1 MLDTTK
7 RDGRPGEETK
17 FILPNGTFLG
27 ASETDIIA
35 IEREYQPRTTSRRRS
50 EDAPDRFPG

>member
-1 MLDTTK
+1 MPETSK
-7 RDGRPGEETK
+7 REARPGEETK

-35 IEREYQPRTTSRRRS
+35 VERESGPRTTSRRKTDEGPERRS
-50 EDAPDRFPG
+50 G

>member
-1 MLDTTK
+1 MRDTTK

-17 FILPNGTFLG
+17 FILPNGIFLG

-35 IEREYQPRTTSRRRS
+35 IEREYQPATGFRRRS
-50 EDAPDRFPG
+50 EDERERHSG

>member
-1 MLDTTK
+1 MRDTAK
-7 RDGRPGEETK
+7 RDARPGEETK

-35 IEREYQPRTTSRRRS
+35 IEREARASTTARRRTD
-50 EDAPDRFPG
+50 EGPERRTG